1 MEFLLKKEIIAPFL
15 IIIIIFVLYNIF
27 KKVIKK
33 LLFLRKLDKR
43 KEKTILMLLNNTI
56 KYIMII
62 IGGIAIL
69 DVYGIDTRALIT
81 SFGVVGLVIGLALQD
96 TIKDFVSGMF
106 IVLDN
111 QYGVGDNVTISG
123 FRGEVIFLGLKTTKI
138 KAFTGEVKIIN
149 NRNILEVINHSLENS
164 LAIVDVPISKEID
177 VDKVIKLIKEECINL
192 TKHLE
197 GIYGDVSLLGINSI
211 SPKFVR
217 YRIIVETIPMENFRI
232 QREIMYA
239 VTQMLIKNKIEV
251 SKK

>member
-15 IIIIIFVLYNIF
+15 IIIVIFVLYNIF
-27 KKVIKK
+27 KKIIKK

-43 KEKTILMLLNNTI
+43 KEKTILMLLNNII

-69 DVYGIDTRALIT
+69 DIYGIDTRALIT

-149 NRNILEVINHSLENS
+149 NRNIIEVINHSLENS
-164 LAIVDVPISKEID
+164 LAIVDVPVLKEID
-177 VDKVIKLIKEECINL
+177 VDKVVKLIKEECINL
-192 TKHLE
+192 TKYLE

-211 SPKFVR
+211 SPKIVR
-217 YRIIVETIPMENFRI
+217 YRIIVETVPMENFRI

-239 VTQMLIKNKIEV
+239 ITQMLIKNKIEV